1 MPRVIEQDAW
11 SVIDQGVQQR
21 VKVLELF
28 LDDVYDAG
36 RVFDDG
42 VVPRSVVTTSSHFHR
57 VAAGVKSPNGVRIHV
72 AGIDLIRD
80 ASGDF
85 RVLEDNVRVPSGVS
99 YVMTNRRAIS
109 AALSE
114 AFAGHRIRPVGC
126 LPAPAAQRAARPAPR
141 PASTTR
147 RSWCSP
153 RASTTAP
160 TSSTRCSPGRWASSW
175 SRAATWSASA
185 AG

>member
-11 SVIDQGVQQR
+11 SVIDRGVQQR
-21 VKVLELF
+21 VKVLKMF

-36 RVFDDG
+36 RVFDDE
-42 VVPRSVVTTSSHFHR
+42 VVPRQVVTTSSHFHR

-85 RVLEDNVRVPSGVS
+85 RVLEDNVRVPSGVF

-109 AALSE
+109 AALS
-114 AFAGHRIRPVGC
+114 
-126 LPAPAAQRAARPAPR
+126 
-141 PASTTR
+141 
-147 RSWCSP
+147 
-153 RASTTAP
+153 
-160 TSSTRCSPGRWASSW
+160 
-175 SRAATWSASA
+175 
-185 AG
+185 